1 MQLSQT
7 PYPPSPRMPASLRV
21 ARLMVQRSW
30 PFPAATAHQPIQCDV
45 MAQARRVIATSRRAY
60 LETDSH

>member
-1 MQLSQT
+1 
-7 PYPPSPRMPASLRV
+7 MPASLRV